1 MSDKEP
7 AKQWKLADWLSRERS
22 SRSTGLGPLMLL
34 EWRKLRSGV
43 RVASNGRIVDYDES
57 SVRVLAPSHVPPEA
71 IVRLEEG
78 PRGFQES
85 RVLKSPLPERLVL
98 LVKRVA
104 GYPDPGDATGL
115 VHLAPFVS

>member
-1 MSDKEP
+1 MSDLVP
-7 AKQWKLADWLSRERS
+7 TGSLSR
-22 SRSTGLGPLMLL
+22 T
-34 EWRKLRSGV
+34 
-43 RVASNGRIVDYDES
+43 A
-57 SVRVLAPSHVPPEA
+57 EA
-71 IVRLEEG
+71 IVRLAEG